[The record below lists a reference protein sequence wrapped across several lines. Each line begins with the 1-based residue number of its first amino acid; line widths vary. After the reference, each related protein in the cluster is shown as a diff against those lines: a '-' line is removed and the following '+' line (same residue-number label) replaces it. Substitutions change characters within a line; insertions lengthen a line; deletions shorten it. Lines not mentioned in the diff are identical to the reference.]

1 VTIKLGRATGG
12 IVFKLITLALA
23 AIPVVLF
30 LKRIFPGRSKKISQ
44 AAAEFKKQV
53 DYLVW
58 AMLFLI
64 GCGMIY
70 SIVKLVMG

>member
-1 VTIKLGRATGG
+1 MY
-12 IVFKLITLALA
+12 KLIAIIMA

-30 LKRIFPGRSKKISQ
+30 LRTILGGRSKKRSQ
-44 AAAEFKKQV
+44 SMSDFKKQV

-64 GCGMIY
+64 GCGLVY
-70 SIVKLVMG
+70 SLVRLMLN